1 MESIFFCYRLDS
13 CSLLMMM
20 KALAGTR
27 GVCMLVSDEDDTG
40 TGTGTGTGSRRCG
53 APLQLSAWLAKG
65 LAIPE
70 VGIMQCLER
79 RKAQEKKK
87 RSTSSLLLLHTCRMH
102 VLPSK
107 SLAYQPTSQYCDYG
121 NRPRLRGYLH
131 VLYVY
136 GLPTVRASRSLTTAW
151 VDII

>member
-1 MESIFFCYRLDS
+1 M
-13 CSLLMMM
+13 LMMM
-20 KALAGTR
+20 IDERLGRYTR
-27 GVCMLVSDEDDTG
+27 NMLVSDDDD

-53 APLQLSAWLAKG
+53 APPQLSAWLAKG

-79 RKAQEKKK
+79 RKAQEKK

-107 SLAYQPTSQYCDYG
+107 
-121 NRPRLRGYLH
+121 
-131 VLYVY
+131 V
-136 GLPTVRASRSLTTAW
+136 
-151 VDII
+151 